1 MILGRLAGGLVVL
14 ALVAASPALAQPG
27 PRGDDDAPFIELLR
41 RQDPALAERFIAL
54 RDARIAAAAQLQR
67 AMERY
72 NAGGPALRSV
82 SLPEL
87 QQARPRAGGMSE
99 KMNDR
104 RTALQRR
111 LKQIRG
117 DG

>member
-54 RDARIAAAAQLQR
+54 RDARIAAAGHHHA
-67 AMERY
+67 A
-72 NAGGPALRSV
+72 N
-82 SLPEL
+82 
-87 QQARPRAGGMSE
+87 ARPEAPAAGRRDVGEDERSHDRAA
-99 KMNDR
+99 
-104 RTALQRR
+104 TAAEADPRRR
-111 LKQIRG
+111 LAPGAPSCTIR
-117 DG
+117 